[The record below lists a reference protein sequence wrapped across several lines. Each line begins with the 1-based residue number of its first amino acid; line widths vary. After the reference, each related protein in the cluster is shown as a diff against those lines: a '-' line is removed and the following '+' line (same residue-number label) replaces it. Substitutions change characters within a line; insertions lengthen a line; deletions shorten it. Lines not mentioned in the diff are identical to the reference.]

1 MVEDMDLLRPAEA
14 AEALGLSLARLR
26 RFAADGRL
34 VTVRTL
40 GGHRR
45 YRQDDVLA
53 VQRWM
58 QRHENRD
65 HDGGH
70 GGVPRALRAVA
81 TGRST
86 GPAGRGGDAPDV
98 PIPLSFTATAP
109 TRASGSDAMRTLW
122 AAG

>member
-1 MVEDMDLLRPAEA
+1 MQDVPLLRPAEA
-14 AEALGLSLARLR
+14 AEALGLSLRRLR

-58 QRHENRD
+58 QLQEHPGD
-65 HDGGH
+65 DGGH
-70 GGVPRALRAVA
+70 GGVPRVLQAVV
-81 TGRST
+81 TSRST
-86 GPAGRGGDAPDV
+86 RPADRGGISPDLPV
-98 PIPLSFTATAP
+98 PSPSL
-109 TRASGSDAMRTLW
+109 L
-122 AAG
+122 

>member
-1 MVEDMDLLRPAEA
+1 MLDCPMLRPAEA

-53 VQRWM
+53 IQRWM
-58 QRHENRD
+58 QLHQNPG

-70 GGVPRALRAVA
+70 GGVPRELPAVVH
-81 TGRST
+81 S
-86 GPAGRGGDAPDV
+86 
-98 PIPLSFTATAP
+98 
-109 TRASGSDAMRTLW
+109 
-122 AAG
+122 

>member
-1 MVEDMDLLRPAEA
+1 MQDVCMLRPAEA

-58 QRHENRD
+58 QMHEKPMS
-65 HDGGH
+65 
-70 GGVPRALRAVA
+70 GVTGVSPVHC
-81 TGRST
+81 GRSS
-86 GPAGRGGDAPDV
+86 PASEPPPGRGDATPDLPV
-98 PIPLSFTATAP
+98 PLPFTCYDPDSHLS
-109 TRASGSDAMRTLW
+109 RSVAMKRLG

>member
-1 MVEDMDLLRPAEA
+1 MQDCPLLRPAEA
-14 AEALGLSLARLR
+14 AVALGLSLARLR

-58 QRHENRD
+58 ELHQNSG
-65 HDGGH
+65 HDGGGH
-70 GGVPRALRAVA
+70 GGVPPCTAG
-81 TGRST
+81 GR
-86 GPAGRGGDAPDV
+86 PQPV
-98 PIPLSFTATAP
+98 HPLSGP
-109 TRASGSDAMRTLW
+109 GRRRS
-122 AAG
+122 

>member
-1 MVEDMDLLRPAEA
+1 MLDCPMLRPAEA

-58 QRHENRD
+58 QRMRT
-65 HDGGH
+65 GTMTG
-70 GGVPRALRAVA
+70 A
-81 TGRST
+81 TGVSPVHCRQSS
-86 GPAGRGGDAPDV
+86 PAGQPAQLAGAATPLTSPSPAPSLRR
-98 PIPLSFTATAP
+98 PRFAP
-109 TRASGSDAMRTLW
+109 PARVEVNRLW